1 MKPVVEVRNVHKVYT
16 RGSEKLDVLRG
27 VTVQVVASEFL
38 VLMGPSGSGKTTLL
52 NLMAG
57 IDTPT
62 SGEVIVNRR
71 NISEL
76 GEDQLAAWRTRNVGY
91 VFQSFNLVPVLTAYE
106 NVELPLL
113 LLPVDRRRRQEQV
126 MTSLEIVGLTD
137 RKDHLPRQLSGG
149 EEQRVAIARAIVTDP
164 PLVLADEPTGDL
176 DRENAT
182 AIMELVSALC
192 RELNKTFVIVTHD
205 PKVAQ
210 CAARV
215 LHMDKGVLVESA
227 QLSEAS
233 L

>member
-1 MKPVVEVRNVHKVYT
+1 MNPIVEIRKVHKIYT
-16 RGSEKLDVLRG
+16 RGSEKLDVLQG
-27 VTVQVVASEFL
+27 VTVQVAASEFL
-38 VLMGPSGSGKTTLL
+38 ALMGPSGSGKTTLL

-62 SGEVIVNRR
+62 SGQVIVNGRD
-71 NISEL
+71 ISKMY
-76 GEDQLAAWRTRNVGY
+76 EDQLAAWRTRNVGY

-113 LLPVDRRRRQEQV
+113 LLPLDSRRRHEQV
-126 MTSLEIVGLTD
+126 MTSLDVVGLAD

-149 EEQRVAIARAIVTDP
+149 QEQRVAIARAIVTDP

-176 DRENAT
+176 DRENAK
-182 AIMELVSALC
+182 AVMKLVGALC
-192 RELNKTFVIVTHD
+192 REFNKTFVIVTHD
-205 PKVAQ
+205 PKVAE
-210 CAARV
+210 CATRV

>member
-1 MKPVVEVRNVHKVYT
+1 MNPIVEIRSVHKIYM
-16 RGSEKLDVLRG
+16 RGSEKLDVLKG
-27 VTVQVVASEFL
+27 VTLQVAPGEFL
-38 VLMGPSGSGKTTLL
+38 ALMGPSGSGKTTLL

-62 SGEVIVNRR
+62 SGEVIVNGR

-113 LLPVDRRRRQEQV
+113 LLPVDRRRRHEQV

-176 DRENAT
+176 DRENAN
-182 AIMELVSALC
+182 AVMELVGTLC
-192 RELNKTFVIVTHD
+192 RELNKTFIIVTHD

-215 LHMDKGVLVESA
+215 LQMDKGVLVESA
-227 QLSEAS
+227 PLSEAS